1 MGVRKYHRYG
11 TASFGFK
18 EDADA
23 AAPPF
28 FELGASWALSQTR
41 LRRTPL
47 LTFIPR
53 PVLRTPL
60 HLPHSHR
67 HACLYSLSLLTS
79 AAIIVLFEFEP
90 IRAERSARFVDAPLL
105 FGVVDF
111 FIVFAHIHW
120 FFRGFRAVAGLW
132 FDYRRLFRISGV
144 VVDGFV

>member
-47 LTFIPR
+47 LTFLPS

-60 HLPHSHR
+60 HLTHSHR

-79 AAIIVLFEFEP
+79 AAIIMLFEFEP
-90 IRAERSARFVDAPLL
+90 IRAERSARFVDTPLL
-105 FGVVDF
+105 FGVIDF

-120 FFRGFRAVAGLW
+120 FFRGFRAVAGL
-132 FDYRRLFRISGV
+132 
-144 VVDGFV
+144 